1 MQFLLRCNDFSC
13 RCRDLDSELNS
24 THQKLVKLEQQ
35 HVMLTQTIRTELDVL
50 VETGETT
57 SEHKYSDSIGGG
69 GGSDLLTDITVG
81 IVVMCQVCLIIKP
94 CICYHCC
101 VSFAHHA
108 QKWPECHHTIC
119 GCRGSIWALYAVLC
133 GPIAL
138 HPLSCSLTSVNYPQ
152 HGSLI
157 L

>member
-1 MQFLLRCNDFSC
+1 MFCESPSSFCTNTHDDMQFLLCCIDITH

-69 GGSDLLTDITVG
+69 GGSDLLTNITVG
-81 IVVMCQVCLIIKP
+81 IVVTLSVFDYQAMYLLLLLRPNITHIV
-94 CICYHCC
+94 
-101 VSFAHHA
+101 
-108 QKWPECHHTIC
+108 
-119 GCRGSIWALYAVLC
+119 
-133 GPIAL
+133 GP
-138 HPLSCSLTSVNYPQ
+138 TS
-152 HGSLI
+152 
-157 L
+157 